1 MMRCNRPEH
10 SRQEGERQCPR
21 PRPGCCCCRGPQG
34 EPGPQGENSVL
45 AVASFFAF
53 ERRFENG
60 KPVPLVTGMEDETG
74 QIQLM
79 GETAI
84 LLEPG
89 RYAVW
94 YTLSAV
100 LEEAGYLQVTPS
112 QQGSPRLAYGVY
124 GKTADALVTAG
135 GTNFLLLQAEET
147 SVLQL
152 NYNSNV
158 VSRSGAASV
167 MVWKLAE
174 PG

>member
-1 MMRCNRPEH
+1 MRCNQPQNG
-10 SRQEGERQCPR
+10 SREDKQRCPR
-21 PRPGCCCCRGPQG
+21 PHPGCCCCRGPQG
-34 EPGPQGENSVL
+34 ETGPKGENSVL
-45 AVASFFAF
+45 AAASFFAF

-94 YTLSAV
+94 YHLSAV
-100 LEEAGYLQVTPS
+100 LEKAGYLQVTPS
-112 QQGSPRLAYGVY
+112 QNGSPQLAYGLY
-124 GKTADALVTAG
+124 ARTASPMVTAG
-135 GTNFLLLQAEET
+135 GTNFLLVQAGEAT
-147 SVLQL
+147 VFQL
-152 NYNSNV
+152 NYNSDVAN
-158 VSRSGAASV
+158 RSGAASV

-174 PG
+174 FG